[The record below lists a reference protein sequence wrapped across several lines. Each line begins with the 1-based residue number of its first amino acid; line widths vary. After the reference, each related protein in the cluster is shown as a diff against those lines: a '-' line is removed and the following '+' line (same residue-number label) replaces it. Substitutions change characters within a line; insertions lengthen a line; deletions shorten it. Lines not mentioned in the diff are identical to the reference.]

1 MLDSAQSMWSEL
13 EQEAGATRRVLE
25 RVPADKLTWRPHP
38 KSMTLGQLA
47 LHVAK
52 VPGDLANLS
61 KLEGIDAE
69 TVDFNPA
76 QPAQA
81 GEILPALEASL
92 EAARA
97 TLSALDA
104 TTASGAW
111 RLTAGPREIFT
122 VPRIALLRSLMLN
135 HWYHH
140 RGQLVVYL
148 RILDVPVPA
157 VYGRSA
163 DENPFETRAT
173 EPAMA

>member
-1 MLDSAQSMWSEL
+1 MLDAAQAMWSEL

-81 GEILPALEASL
+81 AEILPALRGEPRGRARDSVRARRDDGL
-92 EAARA
+92 AAR
-97 TLSALDA
+97 
-104 TTASGAW
+104 GA
-111 RLTAGPREIFT
+111 
-122 VPRIALLRSLMLN
+122 
-135 HWYHH
+135 
-140 RGQLVVYL
+140 
-148 RILDVPVPA
+148 
-157 VYGRSA
+157 
-163 DENPFETRAT
+163 
-173 EPAMA
+173 

>member
-1 MLDSAQSMWSEL
+1 MLDSAQAMWSEL

-81 GEILPALEASL
+81 AEILPALEASL

-111 RLTAGPREIFT
+111 RLTAGPREVFT
-122 VPRIALLRSLMLN
+122 VPRLAMLRSLMLN

-163 DENPFETRAT
+163 DENPFETRTT